1 MSNAKDSKSS
11 IAVIPNKANHPAF
24 SSIGMCIILNSES
37 KQNNLTCDCYLE
49 KLHKRIFRE
58 AFSLFAKIF

>member
-37 KQNNLTCDCYLE
+37 KQNNL
-49 KLHKRIFRE
+49 KRDLLSR
-58 AFSLFAKIF
+58 KDT